1 MVARQ
6 PGMDRE
12 GGALRG
18 WDVDVVV
25 VGGGAAGVAA
35 ALELRARGV
44 GVRILEASGRLG
56 GRIRTDRDS
65 LGAPFDLGAS
75 WIHGA
80 DRGNPWSDI
89 ALALG
94 ARWALDP
101 RRRRV
106 GASAADG
113 EELGAA
119 IETALRDMVRRL
131 DPAGAESLGALLPQS
146 GRWAVVVRQLFG
158 PWISGAEPEAID
170 AFDWLAGISGED
182 WIPLEGYGAL
192 LQKIARD
199 LPVTYRCPVRRLSA
213 TGKGVKVE
221 AACGTL
227 EAGFVV
233 LTVSTELLRRG
244 CPEILPRPERRFAD
258 ALDALPLGCAE
269 KIGVALTGE
278 AGIPETGVFLYPP
291 PGGGEVLYVLRP
303 GGLPV
308 AWGFVGGE
316 RARMLAAL
324 GERELAAYVRE
335 DLARLLGRR
344 AAACVGR
351 VVMSRWHQD
360 RWVLGAYSYA
370 RPGCAAMR
378 EVLGEPLFGRVYVA
392 GEANAPWGWQG
403 TAGGAYLAGR
413 RAAQAIHHRLT
424 GWRGGL

>member
-1 MVARQ
+1 MVV
-6 PGMDRE
+6 E
-12 GGALRG
+12 GGTLSG

-25 VGGGAAGVAA
+25 VGAGAAGVAA

-44 GVRILEASGRLG
+44 GVRVLEASGRLG

-65 LGAPFDLGAS
+65 LGVPFDVGAS

-80 DRGNPWSDI
+80 DQGNPWSDV

-94 ARWALDP
+94 APWALDP

-106 GASAADG
+106 GGSAAEG
-113 EELGAA
+113 EALGAA
-119 IETALRDMVRRL
+119 IDAALREMVRSL
-131 DPAGAESLGALLPQS
+131 DPAGAQSLAALLPQG
-146 GRWAVVVRQLFG
+146 GRWAGVVRQLFG

-170 AFDWLAGISGED
+170 AFDWLAGTSGED

-192 LQKIARD
+192 LQAIARD
-199 LPVTYRCPVRRLSA
+199 LPVTYHCPVRRLSV

-227 EAGFVV
+227 AAGFVV

-244 CPEILPRPERRFAD
+244 CPEILPRPERRFEE
-258 ALDALPLGCAE
+258 ALEALPLGCAE
-269 KIGVALTGE
+269 KIGVALSGDV
-278 AGIPETGVFLYPP
+278 GIPESGVFLYPP
-291 PGGGEVLYVLRP
+291 PGEGEVLYVLRP
-303 GGLPV
+303 GGLSLL
-308 AWGFVGGE
+308 WGFVGGA
-316 RARMLAAL
+316 RARMLAEF
-324 GERELAAYVRE
+324 GEGELAAYVRE
-335 DLARLLGRR
+335 DLGRLLGQR
-344 AAACVGR
+344 AAGAVGR
-351 VVMSRWHQD
+351 VVMSRWHRD
-360 RWVLGAYSYA
+360 RWVLGAYSFA

-378 EVLGEPLFGRVYVA
+378 EVLGEPLFDRVYLA

-413 RAAQAIHHRLT
+413 RAARAIHHRLT